1 MNAELEDRARMT
13 AWIAMAVMFVCT
25 ASVAFRSSGLVYDMP
40 LTEDGYLSMTIARN
54 IGLGRGL
61 TADARELTNGFQPLW
76 VFAISLWFRLFD
88 GDRLSAV
95 RAVLLT
101 HSVIFIASA
110 HVWARFLSSFSAA
123 HRARNYTLFL
133 ATYLFSLQLIVQS
146 FNGLETGLLLL
157 TFGLAVRSYVSAGD
171 DGTWPLFRTAC
182 LLGLLT
188 LVRIDA
194 AIFVAILVT
203 VDLIAGSGPAG
214 TRLKRAAMLGGVS
227 ALFLLP
233 WLAYGWL
240 QFGSV
245 IPISGQSL
253 TLSSSTRNVPLATYN
268 MLGALIRNL
277 VPTYWGGRFRRFS
290 ALMLAGLLV
299 AVWVRLRNRGMT
311 MTSVWRELE
320 RQPLRMRVAVGSL
333 TLFVAVLVVLY
344 ARDSNAVFFWP
355 RYMVLCAILGVAW
368 IGTLTAVVW
377 NNSPRWAALMWAVLC
392 LPSLVFVPA
401 WHRAGALL
409 PAYLEAVSYWNGPML
424 AQVDLVRRYA
434 LPGERVGAP
443 QSGTL
448 GFFID
453 GAYNLDGKVSL
464 SALNARKQKAL
475 VRFMLDSEI
484 GLVVDFQIFTLPG
497 RQELFDS
504 VEFVRHYRQIYPE
517 HYTSEYDLGVFRR
530 IRDEA
535 GRH

>member
-1 MNAELEDRARMT
+1 VNAGLEDRARTM

-25 ASVAFRSSGLVYDMP
+25 ASAAFRSNSVVYDMP

-54 IGLGRGL
+54 IGLGRGV

-110 HVWARFLSSFSAA
+110 HVWARFLSSFSSA

-133 ATYLFSLQLIVQS
+133 MTYLFSLQLIVQS

-157 TFGLAVRSYVSAGD
+157 TFGLAVGSYINAGD
-171 DGTWPLFRTAC
+171 DRTWPLFRTAC
-182 LLGLLT
+182 LLGLQT

-203 VDLIAGSGPAG
+203 IDVMAGAGPVG
-214 TRLKRAAMLGGVS
+214 TRLKRAVILGGVS

-240 QFGSV
+240 RFGSL

-253 TLSSSTRNVPLATYN
+253 TLSPSVRHVPLAIYN

-277 VPTYWGGRFRRFS
+277 VPTYWGGRFRRLS
-290 ALMLAGLLV
+290 ALMLTGLLV
-299 AVWVRLRNRGMT
+299 YGWVRLRKRGMT
-311 MTSVWRELE
+311 LTSVWRELE
-320 RQPLRMRVAVGSL
+320 GQPPKMRIAVGSL
-333 TLFVAVLVVLY
+333 TVFVTVLMVLY

-377 NNSPRWAALMWAVLC
+377 NNAPRLAGVMWAVLC

-401 WHRAGALL
+401 WHRVGALL

-434 LPGERVGAP
+434 RPGERVGAP

-475 VRFMLDSEI
+475 VRFMRDSEI
-484 GLVVDFQIFTLPG
+484 ELIVDFQIFTLPG

-504 VEFVRHYRQIYPE
+504 EEFVRSYRQIYPE

-530 IRDEA
+530 IRDQIA
-535 GRH
+535 R